1 MTIDCNKVNIK
12 KNSTGTKVKEL
23 QKYLTYCKFYDGK
36 IDGKCGDYTVNA
48 IKKLQKELKV
58 KIDGNFGPI
67 TCKASSI
74 NGKDVSKTNMEIPL
88 KIWKDM
94 MSRFEKY
101 VKENKTEPKI
111 IYIDKENPYEH
122 VTLEKYKD
130 LKTRYD
136 TWIKNNG
143 KEPNILYMNK
153 TENTKINTTQP
164 NNTNTTTFT
173 VSHLCEK
180 QGGNCLGQIT
190 GYHCGPHSIKQA
202 LRKFGITKYT
212 EATIAGYAGT
222 TTAGTGHGGLET
234 AIATI
239 AKKEGINLKVEWKN
253 FSDLGPDQKS
263 RFKKLGELMTDPKK
277 AVFWHE
283 MYRDA
288 YGHYSLAR
296 TINISTMYG
305 IIANSLGN
313 KCNSPAYCGYMENR
327 KLSDQARYLSKIS
340 QKSIC
345 IITKA

>member
-12 KNSTGTKVKEL
+12 KNSAGTNVKEL

-153 TENTKINTTQP
+153 TE
-164 NNTNTTTFT
+164 
-173 VSHLCEK
+173 SEK
-180 QGGNCLGQIT
+180 QTINQTIFTSSPHYESPGCDRRGQCT
-190 GYHCGPHSIKQA
+190 GYFCACVSYCQLLK
-202 LRKFGITKYT
+202 KFGITKYSQK
-212 EATIAGYAGT
+212 TIAGYMGT
-222 TTAGTGHGGLET
+222 TTRGTSHNGIET
-234 AIATI
+234 GI
-239 AKKEGINLKVEWKN
+239 AKIARLEGINLKVEWKD
-253 FSDLGPDQKS
+253 FSDLGKTAKE
-263 RFKKLGELMTDPKK
+263 RYKALGEIFSNPKK
-277 AVFWHE
+277 GVIIHDL
-283 MYRDA
+283 YRNQ
-288 YGHYSLAR
+288 YGHYETIK
-296 TINISTMYG
+296 TINLNNNNLIVL
-305 IIANSLGN
+305 NSLGN
-313 KCNSPAYCGYMENR
+313 KCNAPAYCGYLETRSMSNM
-327 KLSDQARYLSKIS
+327 SSYIAGIS
-340 QKSIC
+340 QKSLC

>member
-12 KNSTGTKVKEL
+12 KNSTGTNVKEL

-58 KIDGNFGPI
+58 KIDGNFGSI

-143 KEPNILYMNK
+143 KEPNFLYMNK
-153 TENTKINTTQP
+153 TEKTKMNTTQP

-180 QGGNCLGQIT
+180 TGGNCLGQIT

-253 FSDLGPDQKS
+253 LSDFGSTQKE
-263 RFKKLGELMTDPKK
+263 RFKKLGELMTTQNKTL
-277 AVFWHE
+277 FLHLL
-283 MYRDA
+283 YRNQ
-288 YGHYSLAR
+288 YGHYECVK
-296 TINISTMYG
+296 TINTNNSNLTVP
-305 IIANSLGN
+305 NSLGN
-313 KCNSPAYCGYMENR
+313 KCSAPAYCGYMESR
-327 KLSDQARYLSKIS
+327 TYSTEQSYIAGIS
-340 QKSIC
+340 QKSVC